1 MADLN
6 IALEIA
12 GQAAGGLNA
21 VNTIRSALG
30 GLDASAKTT
39 TGFFGGILDTASKL
53 GMGVFGVKALADG
66 VGNLATSFVAGN
78 TEMETYQTQLGT
90 LMGSADLAKDRLAEL
105 AEFGAKTPFELP
117 EVVRAEKVLLG
128 FGLTG
133 EKVFKLTGKT
143 GEEFRSV
150 VGDIAA
156 GTGAQFEEIALN
168 MGKFASGATGE
179 AISRFQEMGIATR
192 EQLTEMG
199 VQFSKSG
206 ELLSPLP
213 VAMQAITQLAEQ
225 KFGGGMEKLSKTFG
239 GQVSTLADNFSQLKR
254 TVAAPIFDVLTT
266 SVGRLNEILS
276 TEGFQGIVSRLAALL
291 AGAVQ
296 NGMNLAS
303 QAFTRLWQIGEQL
316 APTIQMLFER
326 VTTFLGALTGFSTIA
341 VAVNAAFGDLIPPE
355 LNPLLDAVDAGFA
368 AVKTTV
374 FDLVAAFNSGGLVG
388 VWTQLQA
395 AMVEFAPTG
404 ERVQAAFTFIRD
416 AIIALVP
423 SPIVDLV
430 TSLFQMGQSAT
441 DGLTP
446 MQALASV
453 LNTLSGVLANV
464 VEFFQQNLVAQTALI
479 AVVGAGAAAWALMTA
494 AAIAH
499 SVATTAVATA
509 TGIYTTAQWALN
521 AALTANPIG
530 IVVVALAALAAGVIY
545 AYKNSETF
553 RETVDTAFSVLR
565 DVVNTALTYA
575 IPLVENFARTVV
587 STAQT
592 VQSAITSIVAFFN
605 NLQGSLSNTMGA
617 INSMLVG
624 AWNTI
629 TSNVSQAATGMVGN
643 VTARFSEMQQGIQQR
658 QNAITQFVQEQ
669 WTQRVPQDIRD
680 GLGEIGELLSLRW
693 EAFRTDIGA
702 KMASIV
708 RTIIDGWTTAQGQT
722 QSLLNLIS
730 NVVSARWDA
739 IRTAVNSA
747 LTTITGVVEQGWT
760 QIQSVTD
767 TVLNAVAGFVASVW
781 GQIRDSVGQPIMEAA
796 GTVDKAWQAIQ
807 GYFTTAI
814 GAIVAEVTAFG
825 KNLVKILSDMIGQVR
840 TQAIAIGDSII
851 DGVKSAIRSG
861 IQGVADL
868 IADLAR
874 AAIASATAVLKRGSP
889 SRAFIEVFSS
899 VPQGAMVGIE
909 QGTPAVVAAAARM
922 AQQVVDTATE
932 VVSSSRIARNGL
944 IMEITHGDA
953 NFSAFADVL
962 SNARKNGNKE
972 LEDFRS
978 YLTGWVDKAIEHRTY
993 LLWRFNFEAFKRG
1006 EGVKA
1011 LPELRQVT
1019 GDFVTNTTNLINS
1032 AIEQLNTKLA
1042 DYVTALNDARQQAR
1056 EQANQIAAD
1065 ADNKITDIY
1074 NARSLQRQIQMQRD
1088 AFAKMQQQQ
1097 REHFDTV
1104 QTELQNRLRQ
1114 QEDTYKIS
1122 FDAQLKLSR
1131 VGVDLNP
1138 GLTAAQAQLDT
1149 QTEVLRIGYERDRD
1163 IARATTEDQRREVQ
1177 KRADDALA
1185 ALNDRLAEEK
1195 YLADATKELRLTVQR
1210 EQIESERRQAE
1221 QALADQQA
1229 RELYVAEQTAQLRQE
1244 IAHREAE
1251 FNRIVSE
1258 QTVAFNDR
1266 LAQDDLD
1273 RQVARIRA
1281 ERDARIAGINE
1292 ALAKKEE
1299 ELAKAW
1305 EKERQDA
1312 LHNID
1317 KQFEDYQK
1325 NFIGKVVQAFKN
1337 AGVDIADFNDAIYN
1351 DLAGRTRSIST
1362 EILGLINQ
1370 INGARLSVGG
1380 TPTFTAQNPF
1390 QMPNTLPQSPMIPN
1404 PVTIP
1409 SSLNTPTPGPSM
1421 NGLPPGVTSRGSTSP
1436 EGWEAVTVPG
1446 YGGAYYDP
1454 STGKLRSGS
1463 TGDVINY
1470 NYNLTVVG
1478 DDKARNA
1485 DDNMRI
1491 MNNMAL
1497 LANKDG

>member
-21 VNTIRSALG
+21 VNAVRSALG

-53 GMGVFGVKALADG
+53 GMGVFGIKALADG
-66 VGNLATSFVAGN
+66 VGGLANSFVSGN
-78 TEMETYQTQLGT
+78 AEMETYQTQLAT
-90 LMGSADLAKDRLAEL
+90 LMGSADAAKDRLAEL

-117 EVVRAEKVLLG
+117 EVVRAEKILLG

-192 EQLTEMG
+192 EQLAQMG

-225 KFGGGMEKLSKTFG
+225 KFGGGMEKLSHTFS
-239 GQVSTLADNFSQLKR
+239 GQVSTLSDNFSQLKR

-266 SVGRLNEILS
+266 SVGRLNDILS
-276 TEGFQGIVSRLAALL
+276 TEGFQGIVSRVAALL
-291 AGAVQ
+291 AGGVQ
-296 NGMNLAS
+296 AGVTLAG
-303 QAFTRLWQIGEQL
+303 QAFTRLWEIGQQL

-326 VTTFLGALTGFSTIA
+326 VTTFIGSLTGFSTIA

-355 LNPLLDAVDAGFA
+355 LNPIMDAIDVAFA
-368 AVKTTV
+368 SVKASAL
-374 FDLVAAFNSGGLVG
+374 DLVATFNTGGLVA
-388 VWTQLQA
+388 VWAQLQA
-395 AMVEFAPTG
+395 AMVDFAPTG
-404 ERVQAAFTFIRD
+404 ERIQQAFTFIRD
-416 AIIALVP
+416 AIIALIP

-441 DGLTP
+441 EGVTP
-446 MQALASV
+446 MQALAAI

-464 VEFFQQNLVAQTALI
+464 VGFFQQNVVAQTALI
-479 AVVGAGAAAWALMTA
+479 AVTSAGAAAWTIMTA

-565 DVVNTALTYA
+565 DVVNAALTFA

-592 VQSAITSIVAFFN
+592 VQGAITNIIGFFN
-605 NLQGSLSNTMGA
+605 NLQGSLSNVMGA

-624 AWNTI
+624 AWNAI
-629 TSNVSQAATGMVGN
+629 SSNVSQAASGMVST
-643 VTARFSEMQQGIQQR
+643 VTGRFSEMQQGIQQR
-658 QNAITQFVQEQ
+658 QNAITQFIQDQ

-680 GLGEIGELLSLRW
+680 GLAEIGELLGLRW
-693 EAFRTDIGA
+693 EAFRADIGT
-702 KMASIV
+702 KMSSIV
-708 RTIIDGWTTAQGQT
+708 RTITDGWTTAQGQT
-722 QSLLNLIS
+722 QSSLNAIS
-730 NVVSARWDA
+730 TVVSARWNA
-739 IRTAVNSA
+739 IGTAVNSA

-760 QIQSVTD
+760 QIQTA
-767 TVLNAVAGFVASVW
+767 TNAVLNAVAGFVASIW
-781 GQIRDSVGQPIMEAA
+781 GQIRDSVVQPITEASGA
-796 GTVDKAWQAIQ
+796 VDKAWQAIQ

-814 GAIVAEVTAFG
+814 GDILGQVTAFG
-825 KNLVKILSDMIGQVR
+825 KSLLKTLGDLIGQAR
-840 TQAIAIGDSII
+840 AQASAIGDSII
-851 DGVKSAIRSG
+851 EGVKSAIRQG
-861 IQGVADL
+861 IQGVTDL
-868 IADLAR
+868 ITSMAR
-874 AAIASATAVLKRGSP
+874 SAIDAAKAALKPGSP
-889 SRAFIEVFSS
+889 SRVFTELFLS
-899 VPQGAMVGIE
+899 VPQGAERGIE
-909 QGTPAVVAAAARM
+909 NGTPAVVAAASRM
-922 AQQVVDTATE
+922 AQAVVDTATQI
-932 VVSSSRIARNGL
+932 VSESRIARNGL
-944 IMEITHGDA
+944 INEITHGDA

-962 SNARKNGNKE
+962 NSARKNGNKE

-1019 GDFVTNTTNLINS
+1019 GEFVTNSTNLINN
-1032 AIEQLNTKLA
+1032 AIEQLNAKLA

-1065 ADNKITDIY
+1065 ADNKIVDLY

-1114 QEDTYKIS
+1114 QEETYKIA

-1138 GLTAAQAQLDT
+1138 ALTVAQTQLDT
-1149 QTEVLRIGYERDRD
+1149 QTEILRIGYERDRD
-1163 IARATTEDQRREVQ
+1163 IARATTEDQRKEVQ
-1177 KRADDALA
+1177 RRADDALA

-1195 YLADATKELRLTVQR
+1195 YLLEATKELRLNVQR
-1210 EQIESERRQAE
+1210 EQIELERRQAE

-1229 RELYVAEQTAQLRQE
+1229 REVYVAEQTAQLRQE

-1251 FNRIVSE
+1251 FNRIVAE
-1258 QTVAFNDR
+1258 QTAAFNDR

-1273 RQVARIRA
+1273 RQVARIRE

-1292 ALAKKEE
+1292 ALAKKEA

-1325 NFIGKVVQAFKN
+1325 NFIDKVVQAFKN
-1337 AGVDIADFNDAIYN
+1337 AGVDLADFNDAIYN
-1351 DLAGRTRSIST
+1351 DLAGRTRAIST

-1380 TPTFTAQNPF
+1380 TPIFGAQNPF
-1390 QMPNTLPQSPMIPN
+1390 QMPNTLPQSGAVPN

-1409 SSLNTPTPGPSM
+1409 SSLDMPAPTSTGSR
-1421 NGLPPGVTSRGSTSP
+1421 LPPGVTSRGSMSP

-1485 DDNMRI
+1485 DDNQRML
-1491 MNNMAL
+1491 NNMAL
-1497 LANKDG
+1497 LANKNG